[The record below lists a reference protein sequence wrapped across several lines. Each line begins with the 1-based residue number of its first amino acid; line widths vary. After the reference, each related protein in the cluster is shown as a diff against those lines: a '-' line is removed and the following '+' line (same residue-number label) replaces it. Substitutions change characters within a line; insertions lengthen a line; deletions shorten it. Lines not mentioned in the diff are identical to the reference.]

1 MKITTIIVTRTKACS
16 IKTLHSILRLNIV
29 CIQKGIQNNIVYV
42 NDDPYEK
49 TEMIQNYMKNT
60 DRIIFID
67 FGVGLDNGSLE
78 QCVEPHENVGCLVF
92 PGVKE
97 GVDWTLFKE
106 KIQNDSKEP
115 IEQMG
120 MHFDT
125 EVHNK
130 ISENIYNVTRTSAKA
145 WMMNTRN
152 VIKSQSKCKDKKLS
166 NKLFDKLKQQDV
178 RIYAYTASKLT
189 MTYTHECMS
198 SIVNASGVKVN

>member
-145 WMMNTRN
+145 WMMNTKN
-152 VIKSQSKCKDKKLS
+152 VIKSQSKYKDKKLS